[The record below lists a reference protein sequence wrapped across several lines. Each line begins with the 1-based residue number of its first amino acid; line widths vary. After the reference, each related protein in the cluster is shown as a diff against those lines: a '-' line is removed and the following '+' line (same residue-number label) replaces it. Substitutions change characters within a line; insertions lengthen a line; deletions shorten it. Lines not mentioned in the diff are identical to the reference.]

1 MKQNGRAWITLL
13 ISVLVALAVL
23 TLSACGFGTPDDDK
37 DPSGTGGLT
46 EEEMESLISDR
57 VSEAE
62 WNAAWNKVQKSCAR
76 TADFSIAAKIVE
88 SDSEQSDEY
97 GIKCMFGDGRVYGK
111 EFYGENS
118 VSDSYEYYYEYDDE
132 TDSWYCYKR
141 DKSGDWEK
149 SVDDKDVDITVEDLC
164 GFILLI
170 SDFETY
176 ADYTYNSAQG
186 CYERSLIIEDY
197 KYDLVV
203 KLKGGNLVWIDGKVS
218 EAGKTDLVGTLQF
231 QFYDY
236 GATEVTL
243 PTIDDGDPDDNNPD
257 DGNPDDGNPDDG
269 NPDDGNP
276 DDGNPDDG
284 NPDDGNPDDG
294 ESEFGNAAM
303 RAEIDNTISDQ
314 VSEAEWNEVFDQTIF
329 ALAYTVNFTVESE
342 MNFLENNES
351 SVSYSIK
358 KLDNGDLYE
367 SYIEG
372 ANTDPSESYRSYDQ
386 TEDGW
391 YRYTR
396 EAAGSAW
403 IKELDGQSVNLQVQD
418 LGGFPS
424 ITQYGGFT
432 YNFDEGYYEFRL
444 PEDLGVLSV
453 KIKNGK
459 LIYYGAEG
467 WEIDGSGNGT
477 VNKIYF
483 YDYGSTDVTLP
494 TNVVIPDDGNP
505 DDGNPDDGNPDD
517 GNPDDGNPDDGNP
530 DDGNP
535 DDGNPD
541 FGDLPYNVPLDEL
554 GNPAKREEID
564 NSVSDRLTE
573 AEWNDLIAKYAP
585 EAIQSLNLS
594 AELVMIGTFQG
605 IDCNLQFEETKID
618 SDQMYYYSQEAIEG
632 YIEEDEYYF
641 AHDLAEGQWYQY
653 RRALED
659 QNSWLKYAVAEE
671 DAYDGSIISGII
683 YIMYTYLSGFDFE
696 NLSGFDFEYDPETG
710 CYSGRFESGGEVE
723 SELLLKI
730 SDGNIV
736 YYEVDG
742 SDGDPQHQFKFKVY
756 FYDYGLT
763 EVNLPTDI
771 VNTDGVEYTQIYNS
785 YEDEDVLGW
794 KVVGYHGPDSG
805 FTIPAEFLGYPVSEI
820 DHEAF
825 QNRTDLT
832 SITIPESVTKIGF
845 DAFYGCD
852 NLIQVENGV
861 YYVDRWVLDCDT
873 SVTTVALREGT
884 FAIDYSAFEGCSN
897 LTDITIPGSVALMD
911 IYEFTNDCSSLENV
925 TFGDN
930 SRLENINNFRF
941 TSFENLTTVTFGAN
955 SPLTDVQN
963 MFNDCTNLTSVS
975 FGDNS
980 QLTCIGLNSFLFC
993 TSLTSVS
1000 FGENSQ
1006 LTSIDGMAFDGCT
1019 SLASITIPASVTS
1032 IGQWAFSGCTALTTI
1047 YFEGT
1052 RAEWNAVEREH
1063 NWVDDINTVK
1073 IVCTDG
1079 VVVADYNV
1087 PLDELGNPAKRE
1099 EIDNSVSDRL
1109 TEAEWN
1115 GMLAK
1120 YAPEAIQSLNLSAE
1134 LVTIESRQGFNYNIS
1149 FEGSKFDNQKIYT
1162 YIQEATKGY
1171 IEEDEYY
1178 KAYDGTVEQWY
1189 RYVRTSDG
1197 NNWQIDQSSSNPSI
1211 LNLLVYEGIYLY
1223 LTRLTFSYDEGTGS
1237 YLFSDTEEGG
1247 ARISLKIENGNVVY
1261 FELCESSYNADQQ
1274 KLKLYFYDYNSTDVI
1289 LPNVILS

>member
-1 MKQNGRAWITLL
+1 MEKRNGRRLIVLL
-13 ISVLVALAVL
+13 LAVLVVLAVL
-23 TLSACGFGTPDDDK
+23 TLTACEFGTSDDDK

-46 EEEMESLISDR
+46 DGEMESLISDR
-57 VSEAE
+57 VSKAE
-62 WNAAWNKVQKSCAR
+62 WNTAWKKVMKSSAR

-88 SDSEQSDEY
+88 SDSEQSNEN

-111 EFYGENS
+111 EFYRENS
-118 VSDSYEYYYEYDDE
+118 VSDSYEYYYEYNNE
-132 TDSWYCYKR
+132 IEGWYCYKR

-186 CYERSLIIEDY
+186 CYESSLIIEDC

-203 KLKGGNLVWIDGKVS
+203 KLKDGNLVWIDGKVS

-243 PTIDDGDPDDNNPD
+243 PTIDDDDNSDDGNPD

-358 KLDNGDLYE
+358 KLDNGDLCE

-372 ANTDPSESYRSYDQ
+372 ANTDPSESYRSYDR
-386 TEDGW
+386 TEDAW

-396 EAAGSAW
+396 DAAGSAW
-403 IKELDGQSVNLQVQD
+403 RKELDGQSVNLQVQD

-444 PEDLGVLSV
+444 PENLGVLSV

-467 WEIDGSGNGT
+467 WETDGSGNGI

-494 TNVVIPDDGNP
+494 TNVVI
-505 DDGNPDDGNPDD
+505 PDD

-564 NSVSDRLTE
+564 NLVSDRLTE
-573 AEWNDLIAKYAP
+573 AEWNALIAKYAP
-585 EAIQSLNLS
+585 EAMQSLNLS
-594 AELVMIGTFQG
+594 AELVMIGTLQDIDYNLSF
-605 IDCNLQFEETKID
+605 DCNLQFEETKID
-618 SDQMYYYSQEAIEG
+618 SDQIYYYQQSAIEG

-671 DAYDGSIISGII
+671 DAYDNSMISAII
-683 YIMYTYLSGFDFE
+683 YNIVYTLSV
-696 NLSGFDFEYDPETG
+696 LDFEYDPETG
-710 CYSGRFESGGEVE
+710 CYTGRFESGGEVG
-723 SELLLKI
+723 SALFKI

-736 YYEVDG
+736 YYEADG
-742 SDGDPQHQFKFKVY
+742 SAGDTQLQLKFKVY
-756 FYDYGLT
+756 FYDSGLT

-771 VNTDGVEYTQIYNS
+771 VNTDGVEYSQIYNS

-794 KVVGYHGPDSG
+794 KVVGYHGPGSG

-825 QNRTDLT
+825 KNRTDLT

-941 TSFENLTTVTFGAN
+941 GSFENLETVTFGAN

-963 MFNDCTNLTSVS
+963 MFNGCTNLTSVS

-980 QLTCIGLNSFLFC
+980 QLTCIGLNAFHFC

-1019 SLASITIPASVTS
+1019 SLASITIPASVTK
-1032 IGQWAFSGCTALTTI
+1032 IGFDAFYGCTALTTI

-1079 VVVADYNV
+1079 EVVADYNV

-1115 GMLAK
+1115 DMLAK
-1120 YAPEAIQSLNLSAE
+1120 YAPEAIRSINLSAE

-1149 FEGSKFDNQKIYT
+1149 FEGSKFDDQKIYT

-1189 RYVRTSDG
+1189 RYVRTPDG

>member
-1 MKQNGRAWITLL
+1 MEKRNGRRLIVLL
-13 ISVLVALAVL
+13 IAALVVLAVL
-23 TLSACGFGTPDDDK
+23 TLTACEFGTSNDDK

-46 EEEMESLISDR
+46 DEEMESLISDR
-57 VSEAE
+57 VSKAE
-62 WNAAWNKVQKSCAR
+62 WNTAWKKVLKSSAR
-76 TADFSIAAKIVE
+76 TADFSIAAEIVE
-88 SDSEQSDEY
+88 SDSEQSNEY

-111 EFYGENS
+111 EFYRENS
-118 VSDSYEYYYEYDDE
+118 VSDSYEYYYEYNNE
-132 TDSWYCYKR
+132 IEGWYCYKR

-186 CYERSLIIEDY
+186 CYESSLIIEDC

-203 KLKGGNLVWIDGKVS
+203 KLKDGNLVWIDGKVS

-236 GATEVTL
+236 GTTEITL
-243 PTIDDGDPDDNNPD
+243 PMIDDGNNSDDNVD
-257 DGNPDDGNPDDG
+257 KR
-269 NPDDGNP
+269 
-276 DDGNPDDG
+276 
-284 NPDDGNPDDG
+284 
-294 ESEFGNAAM
+294 E
-303 RAEIDNTISDQ
+303 EIDNANSDQ
-314 VSEAEWNEVFDQTIF
+314 VNEAEWNEAFDQTIY
-329 ALAYTVNFTVESE
+329 ALAYTVNFTVECE
-342 MNFLENNES
+342 MSFWENNES

-372 ANTDPSESYRSYDQ
+372 ANTDPSESYRSYDR

-424 ITQYGGFT
+424 ITQYGGFS

-494 TNVVIPDDGNP
+494 TNVVI
-505 DDGNPDDGNPDD
+505 
-517 GNPDDGNPDDGNP
+517 PDDGNPDDGNP

-618 SDQMYYYSQEAIEG
+618 SDQMYYYSQEAFEG
-632 YIEEDEYYF
+632 YIVEDEDYF

-832 SITIPESVTKIGF
+832 SITIPESVTKIGL

-861 YYVDRWVLDCDT
+861 YYVDCWVLDFDT
-873 SVTTVALREGT
+873 SVTTVVLREDT

-930 SRLENINNFRF
+930 SRLKNINYFRF
-941 TSFENLTTVTFGAN
+941 SSFENLKTVTFGAN

-963 MFNDCTNLTSVS
+963 MFNGCTNLTSVS

-980 QLTCIGLNSFLFC
+980 QLTCIGLNAFLFC

-1000 FGENSQ
+1000 FGDNSQ

-1019 SLASITIPASVTS
+1019 SLASITIPASVTK
-1032 IGQWAFSGCTALTTI
+1032 IGFDAFYGCTALTTI

-1079 VVVADYNV
+1079 EVVADYNV

-1115 GMLAK
+1115 DMLAK
-1120 YAPEAIQSLNLSAE
+1120 YAPEAIRSINLSAE
-1134 LVTIESRQGFNYNIS
+1134 LVTIESRQGLNYNIS
-1149 FEGSKFDNQKIYT
+1149 FEGSKFDDQKIYT

-1197 NNWQIDQSSSNPSI
+1197 NNWQIDQSSSNPSM

-1223 LTRLTFSYDEGTGS
+1223 LTRLTFSYDEETGS

-1261 FELCESSYNADQQ
+1261 FELCENSYNADQQ

>member
-1 MKQNGRAWITLL
+1 MKQSGRAWITLL

-46 EEEMESLISDR
+46 DGEMDSLISDR
-57 VSEAE
+57 VSEAD
-62 WNAAWNKVQKSCAR
+62 WNAAWNKVLKSSAR
-76 TADFSIAAKIVE
+76 TADFSIAAEIVE
-88 SDSEQSDEY
+88 SDSEQSNEY
-97 GIKCMFGDGRVYGK
+97 GIKCMFGGGRVYGK
-111 EFYGENS
+111 EIYKENS

-149 SVDDKDVDITVEDLC
+149 SVEEKDVDITVEDLC

-186 CYERSLIIEDY
+186 CYESSFIIEDC

-203 KLKGGNLVWIDGKVS
+203 KLKDGNLVWIDGKVS

-243 PTIDDGDPDDNNPD
+243 PTIDDGNPDDGSPD

-276 DDGNPDDG
+276 DDGNPDDD
-284 NPDDGNPDDG
+284 NSDDG

-358 KLDNGDLYE
+358 KLDNGNLYE

-372 ANTDPSESYRSYDQ
+372 ANTDPSESYRSYDR

-403 IKELDGQSVNLQVQD
+403 IKELDGQSINLQVQD

-517 GNPDDGNPDDGNP
+517 GNPDDGNPD
-530 DDGNP
+530 
-535 DDGNPD
+535 

-564 NSVSDRLTE
+564 NLVSDRLTE
-573 AEWNDLIAKYAP
+573 AEWNALIAKYAP
-585 EAIQSLNLS
+585 EAMQSMNLS
-594 AELVMIGTFQG
+594 AELVMIGTLQDIDYNLSF
-605 IDCNLQFEETKID
+605 DCNLQFEETKID
-618 SDQMYYYSQEAIEG
+618 SDQIYYYQQSAIEG
-632 YIEEDEYYF
+632 YIEEDENYF

-659 QNSWLKYAVAEE
+659 DNYWLKYAVEQE
-671 DAYDGSIISGII
+671 DAYDNSMISAII
-683 YIMYTYLSGFDFE
+683 YNIMYALSG
-696 NLSGFDFEYDPETG
+696 LDFEYDPETG
-710 CYSGRFESGGEVE
+710 CYTGRFESGGEVE
-723 SELLLKI
+723 SVLLLKI

-736 YYEVDG
+736 YYEADG
-742 SDGDPQHQFKFKVY
+742 SAGDTQLQLKFKVY
-756 FYDYGLT
+756 FYDSGLT

-771 VNTDGVEYTQIYNS
+771 VNTDGVEYSQIYNS

-820 DHEAF
+820 DYEAF

-884 FAIDYSAFEGCSN
+884 FAIDYSAFEGCGN

-930 SRLENINNFRF
+930 SRLKNINNFRF
-941 TSFENLTTVTFGAN
+941 GSFENLTTVTFGAN

-963 MFNDCTNLTSVS
+963 MFNGCTNLTSVS

-980 QLTCIGLNSFLFC
+980 QLTCIGLNAFLFC

-1019 SLASITIPASVTS
+1019 SLASITIPARVTS

-1063 NWVDDINTVK
+1063 NWVDDINTVI

-1079 VVVADYNV
+1079 EVVADYNV

-1115 GMLAK
+1115 ELVAK
-1120 YAPEAIQSLNLSAE
+1120 YAPEAIRSINLSAE

-1149 FEGSKFDNQKIYT
+1149 FEGSKFDAQKIYT

-1189 RYVRTSDG
+1189 RYVRTPDG
-1197 NNWQIDQSSSNPSI
+1197 NNWQIDQSSSNPSM

-1223 LTRLTFSYDEGTGS
+1223 LTRLTFSYDEETGS
-1237 YLFSDTEEGG
+1237 YLFSDTEEGSG
-1247 ARISLKIENGNVVY
+1247 GISLKIENGNVVY